1 MFLMPLSTKCFLCNS
16 NIGNVLVTSEFFF
29 YWKLLYTIAHKV
41 IKKEYIGWMFF
52 VEIHNKIG
60 KYFLLLVLPLE

>member
-1 MFLMPLSTKCFLCNS
+1 MFLMPLSTKCFYV
-16 NIGNVLVTSEFFF
+16 IVILVMFWLPVSFSSTGS
-29 YWKLLYTIAHKV
+29 YSIRLHIKLLKMNTKD
-41 IKKEYIGWMFF
+41 GCFF

>member
-29 YWKLLYTIAHKV
+29 YWKLLYTIAYKV
-41 IKKEYIGWMFF
+41 I
-52 VEIHNKIG
+52 N
-60 KYFLLLVLPLE
+60 LNNS